1 MKYAIL
7 LAAGKGTRMKTDLPK
22 GAFPVND
29 RPMIIYSI
37 EALQNSHFDKIN
49 VVVGHKKEILMD
61 ILTGFNCDFS
71 EQTELNGTAKAVESS
86 KGTLE
91 GLEGNTLI
99 LPVDMP
105 LVTSNLINELV
116 NYHEEN
122 KNDLTV
128 LSTKIDN
135 PFSYGRIIRDEN
147 GDFLAIKEELDTTLD
162 EKKINEINSGVYVV
176 DNKLL
181 FKALSKVNNNNNK
194 QEYYLTDIV
203 SILKG
208 EGKKVQ
214 AYIYS
219 NSIETTGVNDLY
231 TKSIVEKEIRN
242 RINKELMLNGVNI
255 INPDTVT
262 IGSDVIIGQN
272 CTIEP
277 NTHITGGTVIGS
289 GSRIGP
295 NTELINA
302 TIGENV
308 WIRHS
313 IVSDS
318 SVGNNT
324 TVGPFSHLRNKTHI
338 GEKNRVGN
346 FVEFKNT
353 TTGFNTKASHLS
365 YLGDSNVGS
374 SVNFGCGCI
383 TVNYD
388 GKNKWHT
395 EIGDNVFVGSN
406 SNLIAPIK
414 IEKDSFIAA
423 GSTINKN
430 VPEGA
435 LAIAREYQVTK
446 PDYAQILRK
455 RAELKSKQNNK

>member
-1 MKYAIL
+1 M
-7 LAAGKGTRMKTDLPK
+7 
-22 GAFPVND
+22 
-29 RPMIIYSI
+29 
-37 EALQNSHFDKIN
+37 
-49 VVVGHKKEILMD
+49 
-61 ILTGFNCDFS
+61 
-71 EQTELNGTAKAVESS
+71 
-86 KGTLE
+86 
-91 GLEGNTLI
+91 
-99 LPVDMP
+99 
-105 LVTSNLINELV
+105 
-116 NYHEEN
+116 
-122 KNDLTV
+122 
-128 LSTKIDN
+128 LS
-135 PFSYGRIIRDEN
+135 
-147 GDFLAIKEELDTTLD
+147 
-162 EKKINEINSGVYVV
+162 
-176 DNKLL
+176 
-181 FKALSKVNNNNNK
+181 
-194 QEYYLTDIV
+194 
-203 SILKG
+203 
-208 EGKKVQ
+208 
-214 AYIYS
+214 
-219 NSIETTGVNDLY
+219 
-231 TKSIVEKEIRN
+231 
-242 RINKELMLNGVNI
+242 GVNI

-414 IEKDSFIAA
+414 IDSI
-423 GSTINKN
+423 
-430 VPEGA
+430 
-435 LAIAREYQVTK
+435 RQ
-446 PDYAQILRK
+446 LRIK
-455 RAELKSKQNNK
+455 LLDQYMD